1 MLFKILRVSIADS
14 SYERGGLGA
23 EKKRRST
30 IGEVFIDPF
39 NNPRFQMEYGI
50 WSFHAAGELW
60 GDPRLARRHPIL
72 PPSATQLLPRAA
84 FALSGLHRPDMVPLP
99 LTSAGPP
106 YGPMELVTKRD
117 GEQDAERTEEKEEE
131 KQDDNEGNIERAD
144 ENDNQVRFAIIFK
157 VSFMRVMKSFAEYN
171 NI

>member
-1 MLFKILRVSIADS
+1 
-14 SYERGGLGA
+14 
-23 EKKRRST
+23 
-30 IGEVFIDPF
+30 
-39 NNPRFQMEYGI
+39 MEYGI

-117 GEQDAERTEEKEEE
+117 GEQDAEKNEEKEEE

-144 ENDNQVRFAIIFK
+144 ENDNQVRFAIYCLYMYLLGFK
-157 VSFMRVMKSFAEYN
+157 VILEDVTCPSCVN
-171 NI
+171 VT